1 MSLPG
6 NPTLLESHAEEYL
19 EAATAIRWAAE
30 RLRQLAFDS
39 TGRAI
44 EEIEAD
50 AATVA
55 AQLDAAYDRY
65 SGTAYALREYAVEL
79 ADLHHR
85 ADAADEDERFHRAH
99 LDAVLQDAETLRRR
113 IAALAAQGAAG
124 MAGQLQEQLD
134 QLEAQAARILDAI
147 DETRART
154 AEFARELDVA
164 ARRAIALI
172 DTAIEHAADSLL
184 DHLGAAVS
192 SLGSFLAGLAD
203 WVEQVFARIVDELQ
217 RSMATVVAL
226 LSTALL
232 LLVAFVVLAVIA
244 GPGLAGLIVGVLAAF
259 LVGSILSDVLKPT
272 PAVTVYPASTP
283 GHSPGG
289 TQPAGVG
296 TVLSE
301 TMVVDGMGERI
312 GGDADETVIKI
323 TRIVDADGP
332 VRWRVALPSTQE
344 WLSRFGG
351 DAGGTNDLDS
361 NLALMMTP
369 SMRTQY
375 ERAVLEAMRQAGV
388 GPDDPVM
395 LVGFSQGGIMAGTLA
410 AYNSD
415 YTWSAVVV
423 SGAPIDHMPI
433 PATTTVVS
441 VQHIGDP
448 VPMLDTMVTAAGS
461 GYGGYGLPR
470 NNEHWMTIRDDVPA
484 ATSVEDVH
492 NADQYSL
499 TLQHHEQEVVSAHP
513 EFADFIPSPGSDG
526 GGYSTETF
534 YSWQE

>member
-134 QLEAQAARILDAI
+134 QLEAQAGRILDAI

-244 GPGLAGLIVGVLAAF
+244 GPGLAGLIIGVLAAF

-513 EFADFIPSPGSDG
+513 ELADFIPSPGSDG